1 MCVAFILRRALN
13 RSRPLH
19 TTRNVFG
26 DSLRGREIIETVPAM
41 FDAFAL
47 RLSASARP
55 NRKSRDDAHHVC
67 DSKTDC
73 ASDMIVVGRVF
84 SMIVTSL

>member
-1 MCVAFILRRALN
+1 MRGFYSAASTQSLATTPHN
-13 RSRPLH
+13 

-67 DSKTDC
+67 DSTDR